1 MNSDFEDQH
10 FGICLQQ
17 GTNRKFLW
25 FRTEAEQQE
34 TIQALQTNDGSAQ
47 SSRIE
52 WAGHFDDLV
61 YTNCEFSRNLHKK
74 FFQLPCEVQDVENGY
89 VSEKSRF
96 DFYKFLNS
104 DDA

>member
-1 MNSDFEDQH
+1 MNSDFENQH

-17 GTNRKFLW
+17 GKKKKFFW

-34 TIQALQTNDGSAQ
+34 TIQALQTIDGSAQ

-61 YTNCEFSRNLHKK
+61 YTNCDFSRNLHKK
-74 FFQLPCEVQDVENGY
+74 FFQLPFEVHEVEDGK
-89 VSEKSRF
+89 VSEESRI

-104 DDA
+104 GDV